1 VPASDAQQRRVGLSH
16 GVRDGPAEDPAA
28 GGKDPRRHRQRAVLR
43 AVHHSG
49 HPVGRQRRYVLL
61 RRRRVRAALG
71 RSCERFV
78 RFVVSLVLN
87 FAFGLA
93 LLAFRVFLDS
103 CRLFNTTLTGPGRIW
118 IQSMSIDKLR
128 RLFPPQTSS
137 SSNGS
142 SGDSGGNGGG
152 N

>member
-1 VPASDAQQRRVGLSH
+1 
-16 GVRDGPAEDPAA
+16 
-28 GGKDPRRHRQRAVLR
+28 
-43 AVHHSG
+43 
-49 HPVGRQRRYVLL
+49 
-61 RRRRVRAALG
+61 
-71 RSCERFV
+71 
-78 RFVVSLVLN
+78 
-87 FAFGLA
+87 
-93 LLAFRVFLDS
+93 
-103 CRLFNTTLTGPGRIW
+103 LFNTTLTGPGRIW